1 MALSC
6 SALRSLSPQV
16 KVLMEDGNSDLGAR
30 DRWSLDPLDEA
41 MRERREPVVKYLQD
55 NGALVGG
62 M

>member
-1 MALSC
+1 
-6 SALRSLSPQV
+6 
-16 KVLMEDGNSDLGAR
+16 MEDGNADLGAR